1 LVTDWG
7 GVLTT
12 ALDESMAAF
21 VAADE
26 LDGEHLARAM
36 RDLVGE
42 GAEFN
47 PVHAL
52 ERGEIEVP
60 DFERRLAE
68 RLSAISGREV
78 PAAGLLTRMFVW
90 FKSEPTMINVVRR
103 AHARGIRTALL
114 SNSWG
119 NEYPVEDWGD
129 AFDAVVISGQV
140 GMRKPEPEI
149 FQHTLNLVGSKPA
162 DAVFVDDTPEHVRA
176 AVELGM
182 IGVHH
187 VSYQQTVE
195 ELEAIFGMTLTA

>member
-1 LVTDWG
+1 
-7 GVLTT
+7 
-12 ALDESMAAF
+12 
-21 VAADE
+21 
-26 LDGEHLARAM
+26 
-36 RDLVGE
+36 
-42 GAEFN
+42 
-47 PVHAL
+47 
-52 ERGEIEVP
+52 
-60 DFERRLAE
+60 
-68 RLSAISGREV
+68 
-78 PAAGLLTRMFVW
+78 
-90 FKSEPTMINVVRR
+90 MINVVRR